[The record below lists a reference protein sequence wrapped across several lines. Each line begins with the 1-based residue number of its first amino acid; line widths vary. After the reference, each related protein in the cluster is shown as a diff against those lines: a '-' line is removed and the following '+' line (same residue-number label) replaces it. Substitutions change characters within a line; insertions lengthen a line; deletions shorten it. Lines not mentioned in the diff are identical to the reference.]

1 MGGFLDELEV
11 GKVDGRFNAALV
23 LIVGTGFK
31 LQFSFFP
38 FSLSMIK
45 FSSKCFMQIT
55 EFEVGDQ
62 SARLTNFIHVFIKSG
77 LLKKNKHDDTV
88 LFSFLDF
95 DIYPDL

>member
-1 MGGFLDELEV
+1 MGGFLDELEF
-11 GKVDGRFNAALV
+11 GEVDDRFDVALV

-31 LQFSFFP
+31 LQFSFFR

-62 SARLTNFIHVFIKSG
+62 SARLTNFIHVYSKSG
-77 LLKKNKHDDTV
+77 LLKGNENDDTV
-88 LFSFLDF
+88 LFCFLF
-95 DIYPDL
+95 